1 MYSKR
6 HFRRGTKARLG
17 QQRQW
22 PVSGSTYT
30 YGNLVNFKGCFHII
44 HTERLNSCF
53 LGWFLKNDKTLICPQ
68 THSLCFPTHKSKNVE
83 HHLLTFV
90 KYWRVHQSSKFEVQV
105 RSTNVPPIFKRTLS
119 FEKWVDHKTKF
130 YLETLLYYFT
140 CIFLQYWSNF

>member
-105 RSTNVPPIFKRTLS
+105 RSTNVPPKDSIFWKMSGSQNQILPWNPS
-119 FEKWVDHKTKF
+119 LLF
-130 YLETLLYYFT
+130 YMYISTILK
-140 CIFLQYWSNF
+140 